1 MVQVLTHLSDA
12 VVNGEGDLATRD
24 ELGSGGTVEDPH
36 QGFPRSKVVVESG
49 HNPLTIGLGGGAT
62 PIMELAQ
69 TPHIAI
75 QNFKSKQ
82 GSISCV
88 GRGG

>member
-1 MVQVLTHLSDA
+1 MLTHLSDA
-12 VVNGEGDLATRD
+12 VVYGEGDLAARD

-49 HNPLTIGLGGGAT
+49 HNPLTVGLGGGAT

-75 QNFKSKQ
+75 QNFKSNQ

-88 GRGG
+88 GWSG